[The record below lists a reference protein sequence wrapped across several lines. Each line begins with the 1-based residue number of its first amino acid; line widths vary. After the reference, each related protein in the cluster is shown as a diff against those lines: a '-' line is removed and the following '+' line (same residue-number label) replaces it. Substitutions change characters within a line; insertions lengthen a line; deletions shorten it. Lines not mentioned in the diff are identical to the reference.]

1 MRLPGLRIFTSE
13 GFEARYSRPWLLFT
27 IPTIF
32 GMTAIAIVA
41 ASMCLLGI
49 IFAVI
54 LGVGVS
60 AYRGKVAAS
69 KASAGCRRR
78 KDNSAA
84 RIFSLEEAP

>member
-60 AYRGKVAAS
+60 AYRYFCTLCGRECLLRVVGSTLLA
-69 KASAGCRRR
+69 
-78 KDNSAA
+78 
-84 RIFSLEEAP
+84 LER